1 VGEVSGLHLV
11 HDVLDAQLIDR
22 ERRKV
27 GRVDALMLEVEDG
40 RPPRV
45 AAICIGGPERARR
58 VGRWA
63 LWLSRALHAV
73 ARIENGGVSRVP
85 FDAVRCISDTI
96 EIDVDGRD
104 LESGRLEAWLRR
116 HVIGR
121 IPGATGRTQ

>member
-22 ERRKV
+22 TRRKV
-27 GRVDALMLEVEDG
+27 GRVDALLLELESG

-45 AAICIGGPERARR
+45 AAICIGGPERERR
-58 VGRWA
+58 VGRWVLRLSQA
-63 LWLSRALHAV
+63 LRAI
-73 ARIENGGVSRVP
+73 ARVEHGGVSRVP
-85 FDAVRCISDTI
+85 FGAVRCISDTI

-104 LESGRLEAWLRR
+104 LESGALEAWLGR

-121 IPGATGRTQ
+121 IPGAARRKQ